1 MYIDLDCSSMAVHGQ
16 EGARRAAVIVD
27 TEHVLHPKNGSVIHS
42 LKTEEEG
49 ELVKEELHDASPL
62 YPPHKRPTQ
71 VQHHE
76 GIVGEQCAV
85 QDSACV
91 ESLFVVIKTEP
102 EEINASAQ
110 SGEDHRIAQDCGYE
124 EENEDHQSLHEI
136 KEVPSSVV
144 IKTEPDLQRLKCESE
159 SENHHIPQQGEP
171 YLPPLCKTEADTVEV
186 SYPLYSGA
194 GEQTCIQMWSVQHV
208 DCKQIPELMGDQ
220 EDSNTSQPSSNN
232 GSRSPAGRQIL
243 DKKITREGKHGK
255 HVHRLDKPG
264 KEHSRLKSYSCSEC
278 GSTFSKSSAFYSHM
292 RIHTGKRLYQCSQCD
307 KSFTQS
313 RSFKT
318 HQRTHTGEKPYQCAQ
333 CGKTFT
339 RTDVLQIHQRTHTG
353 EKPYL
358 CSQCGKSFTRLD
370 VYQNHRRIHTGEKPY
385 QCSQCAKT
393 FTRLDV
399 YQNHQRIH
407 TGEKPYQCSVCG
419 RRFLYLSNIRNH
431 ERTHTEERPYR
442 CSLCD
447 KTFIQSGHLTK
458 HLRTHTGE
466 KT

>member
-1 MYIDLDCSSMAVHGQ
+1 MDMDLDCSSMD
-16 EGARRAAVIVD
+16 RRTAVIVD
-27 TEHVLHPKNGSVIHS
+27 TGDALYPKNGSVVHS
-42 LKTEEEG
+42 VKTEEED
-49 ELVKEELHDASPL
+49 ELLKEELHDAPPL
-62 YPPHKRPTQ
+62 CHPHKLPTQ
-71 VQHHE
+71 EQHHE
-76 GIVGEQCAV
+76 GGVGERCAV

-102 EEINASAQ
+102 EEINTSAQ
-110 SGEDHRIAQDCGYE
+110 SGGDHRTTQDCGYE
-124 EENEDHQSLHEI
+124 EENEDHHL
-136 KEVPSSVV
+136 V
-144 IKTEPDLQRLKCESE
+144 IKTEPDLQRLKCESDC
-159 SENHHIPQQGEP
+159 ENHHKP
-171 YLPPLCKTEADTVEV
+171 YPPTLCKTETDTVEV
-186 SYPLYSGA
+186 AHPVYSGGG
-194 GEQTCIQMWSVQHV
+194 GEQTCKRMWPVQHV
-208 DCKQIPELMGDQ
+208 DCKQIPELMGDHD
-220 EDSNTSQPSSNN
+220 DSNTNKRIN
-232 GSRSPAGRQIL
+232 
-243 DKKITREGKHGK
+243 REGTHGN
-255 HVHRLDKPG
+255 HVGHLDKPG
-264 KEHSRLKSYSCSEC
+264 KEHSRRRSYSCSEC
-278 GSTFSKSSAFYSHM
+278 GSMFSKSSAFYSHM

-318 HQRTHTGEKPYQCAQ
+318 HQRAHTGEKPYQCAQ

-431 ERTHTEERPYR
+431 ERTHTAERPYQ